1 MNLVLDDQG
10 DGSESL
16 APRHKDDGQLL
27 RPAGDWAL
35 FLDVDGTL
43 VEIQETPDL
52 VEVSDHLRQVLQ
64 RVSPLLDHAVALISG
79 RTIADLEQL
88 FTPLAL
94 PAAGLHGLERRGS
107 AGDTQR
113 LGDAARLDRVRQA
126 LADFAVGNPAILFED
141 KGPALALHY
150 RRVPEAEGAAR
161 ALLNELLA
169 GEEEHIRI
177 VEGKMVFEV
186 KLPLADKGAAIAAF
200 MSEPPFRGRRP
211 VFIGDDVT
219 DEDGFAVVNEL
230 GGHSVRVGNDRPTKA
245 DFHMPNVAA
254 VVDWLAALP
263 DQLATPK
270 TQADSA
276 GGP

>member
-1 MNLVLDDQG
+1 MAAQNQG
-10 DGSESL
+10 DGPEGL
-16 APRHKDDGQLL
+16 APRHKASGRLL
-27 RPAGDWAL
+27 EPATHWAL

-52 VEVSDHLRQVLQ
+52 VEVSDHLRQVLE

-79 RTIADLEQL
+79 RAIADLERL

-94 PAAGLHGLERRGS
+94 PAAGLHGLERRGT

-113 LGDAARLDRVRQA
+113 LGDATRLDHVRQA

-200 MSEPPFRGRRP
+200 MTEPPFRGRRP
-211 VFIGDDVT
+211 IFIGDDIT

-263 DQLATPK
+263 EHLAALKPE
-270 TQADSA
+270 ADHA